1 MNHIIYMQ
9 VNTFNAVCISDTL
22 NSVVGY
28 TIVLFYINTGLIY
41 ALTALGVA
49 AGYMGGGQFLS
60 LWVDFER
67 IDTTL

>member
-1 MNHIIYMQ
+1 MH
-9 VNTFNAVCISDTL
+9 VNAFKVVCISVTL
-22 NSVVGY
+22 NSVMGFK
-28 TIVLFYINTGLIY
+28 IVLFYINTGLIY

>member
-1 MNHIIYMQ
+1 MMNP
-9 VNTFNAVCISDTL
+9 VTL
-22 NSVVGY
+22 NYVVGCN
-28 TIVLFYINTGLIY
+28 IVLFYIITGLIY

-67 IDTTL
+67 IDTTLYVHFNFVI